1 MLLLLVPVL
10 LAAGDRSSVP
20 KSSAISQET
29 HRTEKAGTHVLS
41 VWWLPVEYWEAAA
54 RELGKPKEEIERVRA
69 VLHTYLILGL
79 VDAQVSRE
87 GKLGFRSL
95 EKANESL
102 VLLGGNR
109 EFRPASRLD
118 PEVRRL
124 LPELS
129 YFMTSG
135 LGVMSNGLRLVLFA
149 NIDKEG
155 QPVISASRRGE
166 VRARYNP
173 EDAPPVSFTWVA
185 PLTSVIG
192 ARRCPEGGEDLE
204 ASWAYCPWHGVPVE

>member
-1 MLLLLVPVL
+1 M
-10 LAAGDRSSVP
+10 P

-29 HRTEKAGTHVLS
+29 HRTAKAGSHVLS
-41 VWWLPVEYWEAAA
+41 LWWLPVEYWEAAA
-54 RELGKPKEEIERVRA
+54 LELGKPKEEIERVRT
-69 VLHTYLILGL
+69 VLDTYLILGL

-87 GKLGFRSL
+87 GKLSFRSL

-102 VLLGGNR
+102 VLLGGGR
-109 EFRPASRLD
+109 EFRPAGRLD

-124 LPELS
+124 LPELA

-135 LGVMSNGLRLVLFA
+135 LGVMSSGLRLVLFA
-149 NIDKEG
+149 NIDKAG

-166 VRARYNP
+166 VQARYTP
-173 EDAPPVSFTWVA
+173 EDTPSVSFTWVA
-185 PLTSVIG
+185 PLTAVVG